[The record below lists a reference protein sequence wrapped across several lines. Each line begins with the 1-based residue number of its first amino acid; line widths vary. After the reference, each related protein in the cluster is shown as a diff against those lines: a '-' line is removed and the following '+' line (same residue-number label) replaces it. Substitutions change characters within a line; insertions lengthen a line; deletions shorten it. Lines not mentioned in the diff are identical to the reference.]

1 MSEETLALTAELG
14 EAERELR
21 EALDELYKAER
32 SVRKANGWV
41 SEVMRLLEEEDKHG

>member
-41 SEVMRLLEEEDKHG
+41 SEVMRLLEEEDSHG